1 MMNCFNFILFVF
13 NYTYQHDELFQLHL
27 LVFNYTYQHDEL
39 FHFVCIQLH
48 IPTWWTVSTSC
59 CLYSTTHTNIINC
72 FILLVFNCTY
82 QHDELYQLNF
92 VCNQLHVPT
101 WWTVSTSFCLYS
113 TTHTNMMNCFNFI
126 LLVFNYTHQH
136 DELFQLHFACIQ
148 LHTPT
153 WWTVST
159 SFCLYST
166 THTNMMN
173 CFNFILLVFN
183 YTHQHD
189 ELFQLHFACIQLHT
203 PTWWTVSTSFC
214 LYSTTHT
221 NMMNCFNFILLVFNY
236 THQHDELFQLHFA
249 CIQLHTPT
257 WWTVSTSF
265 CLYSTT
271 HTNMMNCFN
280 FILLVFNY
288 THQHDELFQ
297 LHFACIQLHTP
308 TWWTVSTSFCLYSTT
323 HTNMMNCFNFILL
336 VFNYTHQHD
345 ELFQLHFFS
354 IQLHTPTWWTVS
366 TSFCL

>member
-1 MMNCFNFILFVF
+1 MMNCFNFILLVFNYTYQHDELFYFVCIQLHIPTWWTVSTSFCLYSTTHTNMMNCFNFILFVF

-48 IPTWWTVSTSC
+48 IPTWTVSTSC

-159 SFCLYST
+159 SFCL
-166 THTNMMN
+166 
-173 CFNFILLVFN
+173 
-183 YTHQHD
+183 
-189 ELFQLHFACIQLHT
+189 
-203 PTWWTVSTSFC
+203 
-214 LYSTTHT
+214 
-221 NMMNCFNFILLVFNY
+221 
-236 THQHDELFQLHFA
+236 
-249 CIQLHTPT
+249 
-257 WWTVSTSF
+257 
-265 CLYSTT
+265 
-271 HTNMMNCFN
+271 
-280 FILLVFNY
+280 
-288 THQHDELFQ
+288 
-297 LHFACIQLHTP
+297 
-308 TWWTVSTSFCLYSTT
+308 
-323 HTNMMNCFNFILL
+323 
-336 VFNYTHQHD
+336 
-345 ELFQLHFFS
+345 
-354 IQLHTPTWWTVS
+354 
-366 TSFCL
+366 